1 MWPHELGPRYA
12 ALQEELEDLAA
23 GCDEYAEAVE
33 QHREQLLIIGTQ
45 LAAMAFTMLFGYL
58 YPAARIVAERAFK
71 WLVARARL
79 ERTIFQKITK
89 AILEQRAGKRRVGT
103 YVVREGLDALA
114 DSVLWAGLKTGVH
127 AASSA
132 ATGQPMG
139 NLWEYAG
146 RHFVAEMAYNGG
158 IKGLSD
164 ARRFFPRRGSPRRCS
179 APGPPAGS
187 SAAPCRRPPST
198 PWSPAGACPTKAP
211 CARRWPTRPGR
222 SCSNADTSRSPHDD
236 TAAYRRP
243 RARPR
248 PGRAGRRRR
257 PPGGGEPPAAGDDR
271 ARGERRRPGR
281 RRAVGH
287 GLAGRAAPR
296 PRALRLGSQ
305 ALAEAITEAFGR
317 AEEDL
322 ASRSHDLAR
331 TAFET

>member
-1 MWPHELGPRYA
+1 MFDPFQALAWFAGVHVPAADAGNLRARAGALRELATGIGALARDTATAVAEAREANDSRTVSRFADVWPHELGPRYA

-164 ARRFFPRRGSPRRCS
+164 ARRFFPPARLTETVLGT
-179 APGPPAGS
+179 GPAGRFFRRTL
-187 SAAPCRRPPST
+187 SAATVYPLV
-198 PWSPAGACPTKAP
+198 AGGGLSDEGAL
-211 CARRWPTRPGR
+211 R
-222 SCSNADTSRSPHDD
+222 SALAH
-236 TAAYRRP
+236 AP
-243 RARPR
+243 RAFLFKR
-248 PGRAGRRRR
+248 
-257 PPGGGEPPAAGDDR
+257 
-271 ARGERRRPGR
+271 
-281 RRAVGH
+281 
-287 GLAGRAAPR
+287 
-296 PRALRLGSQ
+296 
-305 ALAEAITEAFGR
+305 
-317 AEEDL
+317 
-322 ASRSHDLAR
+322 
-331 TAFET
+331 

>member
-1 MWPHELGPRYA
+1 MFDPFQALAWFAGVHVPAADVTSLRARATALRELATGIGALARDTGTAVAAARKANDSRTVSRFADVWPYELGPRYA

-45 LAAMAFTMLFGYL
+45 LAAMAFTMLFGFL
-58 YPAARIVAERAFK
+58 YPAARIAAEQAFK

-89 AILEQRAGKRRVGT
+89 AILEQRAGNRRVGT
-103 YVVREGLDALA
+103 YLVREGLDALA

-164 ARRFFPRRGSPRRCS
+164 VRRFL
-179 APGPPAGS
+179 PPARITETLLGTGPAGKFFRRTL
-187 SAAPCRRPPST
+187 SAATVYPLVASGDL
-198 PWSPAGACPTKAP
+198 SDEGAL
-211 CARRWPTRPGR
+211 R
-222 SCSNADTSRSPHDD
+222 SALAH
-236 TAAYRRP
+236 AP
-243 RARPR
+243 RAFLFKR
-248 PGRAGRRRR
+248 
-257 PPGGGEPPAAGDDR
+257 
-271 ARGERRRPGR
+271 
-281 RRAVGH
+281 
-287 GLAGRAAPR
+287 
-296 PRALRLGSQ
+296 
-305 ALAEAITEAFGR
+305 
-317 AEEDL
+317 
-322 ASRSHDLAR
+322 
-331 TAFET
+331 